1 MLPLIDVSVSLC
13 FLSSPHDYKL
23 TKPGKTS
30 PTRPS
35 SPSVSLSCSWVCWV
49 IFNGRCSAHIFQ
61 FWKITKRSIMMIL
74 FWAAKGWNAPV
85 AILYPDKFKMKVE
98 NLREKSQLLGFLK
111 KKKFCCIPNIFSVL
125 WRTKVQW
132 FNIKIPSE
140 GPWYGPTCVTPGV
153 TASASESISTNQRQL
168 ASISTNQHQSASINF
183 NQYQSASIIINKNQS
198 TSIRKK
204 LNRRLRWNHK
214 FVVLPVGI
222 FRIGS

>member
-1 MLPLIDVSVSLC
+1 
-13 FLSSPHDYKL
+13 
-23 TKPGKTS
+23 
-30 PTRPS
+30 
-35 SPSVSLSCSWVCWV
+35 
-49 IFNGRCSAHIFQ
+49 
-61 FWKITKRSIMMIL
+61 MMIL

-198 TSIRKK
+198 TSIRKNWIDGCDGTTNLSFYLLEFSVLVHNVPFGTSQPLGLEK
-204 LNRRLRWNHK
+204 APFCRQRLTGHQNLK
-214 FVVLPVGI
+214 C
-222 FRIGS
+222 